1 MRFNESK
8 HLFISNLHLHQEDYF
23 VTIIHYYLLQ
33 KSFIPLHTIFKIVWR
48 INMLHKT

>member
-1 MRFNESK
+1 MRFNEPK
-8 HLFISNLHLHQEDYF
+8 HLPISKLHVRQEGYL

-48 INMLHKT
+48 INMLPKT